1 MIFLCIEN
9 QLLKFLKFNL
19 AMLQFKTLFTTYL
32 LATGLPLL
40 STGGG
45 IVQDQNNSLPVI
57 YSPFQIHIDPMES
70 LLLVNI
76 ENDPDTLY
84 IGFEP
89 QLFDDTIN
97 GTGML
102 VIAWRIDGYVDVYH
116 QPTLNL
122 DHAKY
127 DIAGKGLANM
137 VEREMNGSYFRITER
152 GVDSWFSFRDIHNRE
167 VEVKI
172 VESNSR
178 KRKPFGLLAPMG
190 SAAENPSSMP
200 MILLHDFYF
209 VRQNHTEYYIKV
221 NGKEH
226 FSDKLPVKMDRN
238 RMYFIRYCPD
248 PLIATIN
255 PAYNGSLKAIPV
267 SLEIKGE
274 TKSNKLQT
282 VYKDGR
288 YLIETISSDHK
299 NHTVQMSFNPP
310 FPNIIDIKANEVIHG
325 KFSIE
330 GDRSTGRIRGVY
342 SLKEKDGEIH
352 ITMNPSKGWKPRP
365 DKFSLRMMYTVAG
378 IFKNWPKTYTWNARI
393 SFDNDKKPAMQSG
406 WQRN

>member
-1 MIFLCIEN
+1 
-9 QLLKFLKFNL
+9 
-19 AMLQFKTLFTTYL
+19 MLRLQILFTATTLLWVSSHL
-32 LATGLPLL
+32 LATNMTESSYSD
-40 STGGG
+40 ST
-45 IVQDQNNSLPVI
+45 PVV
-57 YSPFQIHIDPMES
+57 YSPFSIHIDPMES

-76 ENDPDTLY
+76 EQDPDTLY

-116 QPTLNL
+116 QPSLRL
-122 DHAKY
+122 DHVKY

-137 VEREMNGSYFRITER
+137 VERDMEGAYFRVTQR
-152 GVDSWFSFRDIHNRE
+152 GVDSWFAFRDIHNRE

-172 VESNSR
+172 LENNPR

-190 SAAENPSSMP
+190 SAAENPSAMP
-200 MILLHDFYF
+200 LILLHDFYF
-209 VRQNHTEYYIKV
+209 VRQDHTEYYIKV
-221 NGKEH
+221 KGKEH
-226 FSDKLPVKMDRN
+226 SSDILPVKMDRS
-238 RMYFIRYCPD
+238 RMYFMRYCPD

-288 YLIETISSDHK
+288 YLIEAISTDHK

-310 FPNIIDIKANEVIHG
+310 FPNIIDIKADEVIRG

-378 IFKNWPKTYTWNARI
+378 VFKNWPKTYYWNARI
-393 SFDNDKKPAMQSG
+393 HFADNQQPFMHSYWERK
-406 WQRN
+406 